1 MVQLLT
7 RPDGRRAGRKM
18 PQHSNLAREKKRP
31 GAPRAF
37 PPLLAYRMSD
47 ASQGH
52 GPAAQ
57 VSRPALRQHGE
68 EGWKLQCE
76 GCAFGRGSKRERAAI
91 SFRKLARDGE
101 AVAVASGVEAGIA
114 ATPDFDVA
122 SNLVMLI
129 EANIIV
135 GFRENA

>member
-1 MVQLLT
+1 
-7 RPDGRRAGRKM
+7 
-18 PQHSNLAREKKRP
+18 
-31 GAPRAF
+31 
-37 PPLLAYRMSD
+37 MSG

-57 VSRPALRQHGE
+57 VSRSVLRQHAE

-76 GCAFGRGSKRERAAI
+76 DCAVSRGSKRERAAI
-91 SFRKLARDGE
+91 SLRKLARDDE
-101 AVAVASGVEAGIA
+101 AVAMPSGVEAGIA

-129 EANIIV
+129 EANIVV
-135 GFRENA
+135 GFREKA